1 MTLDDV
7 DFGALYRE
15 HMQRNRLVPKP
26 ASAWDTRAA
35 DYGRTQ
41 GAQSQRSSYIDD
53 FLARLD
59 LTGARSVL
67 DIGCGP
73 GTLALPLAQ
82 RGLDVVALDYSERM
96 LEQLREKAGS
106 AGLTNIQTVSRA
118 WEDDWHDVPVCD
130 IVIASRSTTVDD
142 LEMALHKMARHAR
155 LRACFSYPADGF
167 FVGREILAMLG
178 TQPPLLPDLLLA
190 LGMLRRM
197 GVHPR
202 VDYILLPSRLAG
214 CASFDEFEQRLVWST
229 GPLDEATRS
238 RLRAWYE
245 ADAERAQRGGGPMRW
260 AVVGW
265 DLTAALHAGRKAGW
279 PPADAPIASTGAS

>member
-1 MTLDDV
+1 MALDDI
-7 DFGALYRE
+7 DFGALYRA

-41 GAQSQRSSYIDD
+41 GAHGGECERGPYIED
-53 FLARLD
+53 FLARVD
-59 LTGARSVL
+59 LTGAGSVL

-82 RGLDVVALDYSERM
+82 RGLEVTALDYSERM
-96 LEQLREKAGS
+96 LEQLREKAAA
-106 AGLTNIQTVSRA
+106 AGLSEIRALHRA

-142 LEMALHKMARHAR
+142 LEMALNKMARHAR
-155 LRACFSYPADGF
+155 LRAYFSYPADGF
-167 FVGREILAMLG
+167 FVSREILALLG
-178 TQPPLLPDLLLA
+178 TQPPVLPDLLLA

-202 VDYILLPSRLAG
+202 LDYILMPSRLAG
-214 CASFDEFEQRLVWST
+214 CATFEEFEQRLSWST
-229 GPLDEATRS
+229 GPLDGAARS
-238 RLRAWYE
+238 RLCAWYA
-245 ADAERAQRGGGPMRW
+245 ADPERAQRGGGPMRW
-260 AVVGW
+260 GFVGW
-265 DLTAALHAGRKAGW
+265 KVAGR
-279 PPADAPIASTGAS
+279 

>member
-1 MTLDDV
+1 MTLDDI
-7 DFGALYRE
+7 DFAALYRE

-41 GAQSQRSSYIDD
+41 GPQSQRNNYIDG

-59 LTGARSVL
+59 LSGAHSVL

-82 RGLDVVALDYSERM
+82 RGLAVAALDYSERM
-96 LEQLREKAGS
+96 LEQLREKAGA
-106 AGLTNIQTVSRA
+106 AGLTNIRALHCA

-130 IVIASRSTTVDD
+130 IAIASRSTTVDD

-155 LRACFSYPADGF
+155 LRAYFSYPADGY
-167 FVGREILAMLG
+167 FVGREILALLG
-178 TQPPLLPDLLLA
+178 AQPPVLPDLLLA

-197 GVHPR
+197 GAHPR
-202 VDYILLPSRLAG
+202 VDYVLMPSRLAG
-214 CASFDEFEQRLVWST
+214 CASFDEFERRLVWST
-229 GPLDEATRS
+229 GPLDEGTRS
-238 RLRAWYE
+238 RLQTWYTS
-245 ADAERAQRGGGPMRW
+245 DPERAQRGGGPMRW
-260 AVVGW
+260 AFVGW
-265 DLTAALHAGRKAGW
+265 D
-279 PPADAPIASTGAS
+279 TGAA

>member
-1 MTLDDV
+1 MTLDEI
-7 DFGALYRE
+7 DFAALYRE

-35 DYGRTQ
+35 DYGGMQDPR
-41 GAQSQRSSYIDD
+41 SDRSSYIDD

-59 LTGARSVL
+59 LAGARSVL

-82 RGLDVVALDYSERM
+82 RGFEVVALDYSERM
-96 LEQLREKAGS
+96 LEQLHEKAG
-106 AGLTNIQTVSRA
+106 AEGLTNIRA
-118 WEDDWHDVPVCD
+118 LHRSWEDDWHDVPVCD
-130 IVIASRSTTVDD
+130 IAIASRSTTVDD

-155 LRACFSYPADGF
+155 LRAYFSYPADGF
-167 FVGREILAMLG
+167 FVSREILEQLG

-202 VDYILLPSRLAG
+202 LDYILMPSRLAG
-214 CASFDEFEQRLVWST
+214 CASFEEFEQRLSWST
-229 GPLDEATRS
+229 GPLDEGARS
-238 RLRAWYE
+238 RVRAWYT
-245 ADAERAQRGGGPMRW
+245 ADPERARRGGAPLRW
-260 AVVGW
+260 AFVGW
-265 DLTAALHAGRKAGW
+265 DVGGK
-279 PPADAPIASTGAS
+279 

>member
-1 MTLDDV
+1 MTLDDI
-7 DFGALYRE
+7 DFAALYRE

-41 GAQSQRSSYIDD
+41 GAQSQRSTYIDD

-59 LTGARSVL
+59 LSGAHSVL

-96 LEQLREKAGS
+96 LEQLRAKSVA
-106 AGLTNIQTVSRA
+106 AGLTNIRALHRA

-130 IVIASRSTTVDD
+130 IAIASRSTTVDD
-142 LEMALHKMARHAR
+142 LESALHKMARHAR
-155 LRACFSYPADGF
+155 LRAYFSYPADGF
-167 FVGREILAMLG
+167 FVGREILALLG
-178 TQPPLLPDLLLA
+178 TQPPVLPDLLLA

-197 GVHPR
+197 GAHPR
-202 VDYILLPSRLAG
+202 VDYILMPSRLAG
-214 CASFDEFEQRLVWST
+214 CASFDEFEQRLSWST
-229 GPLDEATRS
+229 GPLDEGARS
-238 RLRAWYE
+238 RLQTWYT
-245 ADAERAQRGGGPMRW
+245 ADPERAQRGGGPMRW
-260 AVVGW
+260 AFVGW
-265 DLTAALHAGRKAGW
+265 D
-279 PPADAPIASTGAS
+279 TGGA